1 MKKIYLMAALFAAT
15 TISGQNADFESISLP
30 TDSFW
35 NGSDLSGTSNGTGLF
50 ESAMI
55 EGGHEFSNQYDTT
68 WGAPG
73 YWSQGWAYSNQTSD
87 MLTGTAGQHSSYA
100 GGAYSGSNYAIG
112 QNGSEIILAGGVSPE
127 LRITNVN
134 YAAYSMLNGDSFGK
148 EFGSQYDANG
158 SVDGTDGEDWFLLK
172 ILCYNLSDVLVDS
185 VELYLADYRFADN
198 TQDYIQKDWTT
209 VSLTSTEALGRLKFN
224 LTSSD
229 EGQWGMNTPAFFA
242 IDDLSA
248 GFANIEENELTSRI
262 YPNPAID
269 IVNVQT
275 NSDNGIV
282 EIFDITGKQISSNN
296 YTSNM
301 FQLNISTFPAGT
313 YYAVIS
319 SETSRKTTKIIK
331 Q

>member
-1 MKKIYLMAALFAAT
+1 MAALFAAT
-15 TISGQNADFESISLP
+15 TISGQNADFESISL
-30 TDSFW
+30 TNESYW

-50 ESAMI
+50 QFLMI
-55 EGGHEFSNQYDTT
+55 EGGHEFSNQFDTT

-100 GGAYSGSNYAIG
+100 GGAYSGTNYAIG

-127 LRITNVN
+127 FRITNVN
-134 YAAYSMLNGDSFGK
+134 YAAYSMLNGDVYGK
-148 EFGSQYDANG
+148 VFGSQYDANG
-158 SVDGTDGEDWFLLK
+158 SLDGTDGEDWFLLK

-198 TQDYIQKDWTT
+198 TQDYIQKGWTT
-209 VSLTSTEALGRLKFN
+209 VSLTSAEALGRLKFN

-242 IDDLSA
+242 IDNLSA

-262 YPNPAID
+262 YPNPAND

-275 NSDNGIV
+275 NSDNGTI
-282 EIFDITGKQISSNN
+282 EIFDITGKQISSKN
-296 YTSNM
+296 YTSKM

>member
-15 TISGQNADFESISLP
+15 TISGQKADFESISLP

-50 ESAMI
+50 ESAII

-68 WGAPG
+68 WGASSG
-73 YWSQGWAYSNQTSD
+73 YWSEGWAFSNRTADTSIGD
-87 MLTGTAGQHSSYA
+87 AFSSYA
-100 GGAYSGSNYAIG
+100 GGAYSGANYAIG
-112 QNGSEIILAGGVSPE
+112 QNGSEIILAGGVSHE

-134 YAAYSMLNGDSFGK
+134 YAAFSMLNGDAYGK
-148 EFGSQYDANG
+148 VFGSQYDANG
-158 SVDGTDGEDWFLLK
+158 SLDGTDGEDWFLLK

-198 TQDYIQKDWTT
+198 SQDYVQKDWTT
-209 VSLTSTEALGRLKFN
+209 VSFTSAETLGRLKFN

-275 NSDNGIV
+275 NSDNGTI
-282 EIFDITGKQISSNN
+282 EIFDITGKQISSNT
-296 YTSNM
+296 YTSKM

>member
-1 MKKIYLMAALFAAT
+1 MAALFAVTA
-15 TISGQNADFESISLP
+15 ISAQNADFESISL
-30 TDSFW
+30 TNESYW
-35 NGSDLSGTSNGTGLF
+35 NGSDLTGTSNGAGLF
-50 ESAMI
+50 ESVMI
-55 EGGHEFSNQYDTT
+55 EGGHEFSSQFNTT
-68 WGAPG
+68 WGLPG
-73 YWSQGWAYSNQTSD
+73 YWSAGWAFSNQTSD
-87 MLTGTAGQHSSYA
+87 TLTGLTGQYSSYA

-112 QNGSEIILAGGVSPE
+112 KNGSEIILAGGVSPE

-148 EFGSQYDANG
+148 EFGSVYDANG

-198 TQDYIQKDWTT
+198 TQDYIQKNWTT
-209 VSLTSTEALGRLKFN
+209 VSLTMAETLGRLKFN

-248 GFANIEENELTSRI
+248 GFSNIEENELTSRI

-275 NSDNGIV
+275 NSDNGTI

-296 YTSNM
+296 YTSKM

>member
-1 MKKIYLMAALFAAT
+1 MKRIIPILLIKDRLLYKTNNFKNPSYVGDPIVAIKIFNEKEVDELMILD
-15 TISGQNADFESISLP
+15 IDKSNKEPDFDFLYE
-30 TDSFW
+30 
-35 NGSDLSGTSNGTGLF
+35 
-50 ESAMI
+50 
-55 EGGHEFSNQYDTT
+55 
-68 WGAPG
+68 
-73 YWSQGWAYSNQTSD
+73 
-87 MLTGTAGQHSSYA
+87 
-100 GGAYSGSNYAIG
+100 
-112 QNGSEIILAGGVSPE
+112 LAGEAFMPLSYGGG
-127 LRITNVN
+127 ITNVN
-134 YAAYSMLNGDSFGK
+134 YAAFSMLSGDSFGK
-148 EFGSQYDANG
+148 EFGSAYDANG
-158 SVDGTDGEDWFLLK
+158 SLDGTDGEDWLLLK

-198 TQDYIQKDWTT
+198 TQDYIQKNWTT
-209 VSLTSTEALGRLKFN
+209 VSLTSAETLGRLKFN

-275 NSDNGIV
+275 NSDNGTI

-296 YTSNM
+296 YTSKM

>member
-1 MKKIYLMAALFAAT
+1 
-15 TISGQNADFESISLP
+15 
-30 TDSFW
+30 
-35 NGSDLSGTSNGTGLF
+35 
-50 ESAMI
+50 
-55 EGGHEFSNQYDTT
+55 
-68 WGAPG
+68 
-73 YWSQGWAYSNQTSD
+73 
-87 MLTGTAGQHSSYA
+87 
-100 GGAYSGSNYAIG
+100 
-112 QNGSEIILAGGVSPE
+112 
-127 LRITNVN
+127 
-134 YAAYSMLNGDSFGK
+134 
-148 EFGSQYDANG
+148 
-158 SVDGTDGEDWFLLK
+158 
-172 ILCYNLSDVLVDS
+172 
-185 VELYLADYRFADN
+185 LADYRFADN

-209 VSLTSTEALGRLKFN
+209 VSLTSSETLGRLKFN

-269 IVNVQT
+269 IINVQT
-275 NSDNGIV
+275 NSDNGTV

-296 YTSNM
+296 YTSKM
-301 FQLNISTFPAGT
+301 FQLNISAFPAGT

>member
-1 MKKIYLMAALFAAT
+1 MKKIYLMAALFVAT
-15 TISGQNADFESISLP
+15 TISGQNADFESIILANESY
-30 TDSFW
+30 W
-35 NGSDLSGTSNGTGLF
+35 NGSDYSGTTNGVGLF
-50 ESAMI
+50 DTTI
-55 EGGHEFSNQYDTT
+55 TDGFHEFSNQYDTT
-68 WGAPG
+68 WGASWG
-73 YWSQGWAYSNQTSD
+73 FWSGWAFSNQTADTTSG
-87 MLTGTAGQHSSYA
+87 LPGQYSSYA
-100 GGAYSGSNYAIG
+100 GGAYNGSNYAIG
-112 QNGSEIILAGGVSPE
+112 QDGSEIILAGGVSPE

-209 VSLTSTEALGRLKFN
+209 VSLNSSETLGRLKFS

-242 IDDLSA
+242 IDNLSA
-248 GFANIEENELTSRI
+248 GSVNIEENELAYRI
-262 YPNPAID
+262 FPNPAID
-269 IVNVQT
+269 IVNIQT
-275 NSDNGIV
+275 NSDKGTI
-282 EIFDITGKQISSNN
+282 EIFDITGKQISSKN
-296 YTSNM
+296 YTSEM
-301 FQLNISTFPAGT
+301 FQLNISSFPAGT
-313 YYAVIS
+313 YYAVLS

>member
-15 TISGQNADFESISLP
+15 TISGQKADFESISLP

-50 ESAMI
+50 ESAII

-68 WGAPG
+68 WGASSG
-73 YWSQGWAYSNQTSD
+73 YWSEGWAFSNRTADTSIGD
-87 MLTGTAGQHSSYA
+87 AFSSYA
-100 GGAYSGSNYAIG
+100 GGAYSGANYAIG
-112 QNGSEIILAGGVSPE
+112 QNGSEIILAGGVSHE

-134 YAAYSMLNGDSFGK
+134 YAAFSMLNGDAYGK
-148 EFGSQYDANG
+148 VFGSQYDANG
-158 SVDGTDGEDWFLLK
+158 SLDGTDGEDWFLLK

-209 VSLTSTEALGRLKFN
+209 VSLNSSETLGRLKFS

-242 IDDLSA
+242 IDNLSA
-248 GFANIEENELTSRI
+248 GSVNIEENELAYRI
-262 YPNPAID
+262 FPNPAID
-269 IVNVQT
+269 IVNIQT
-275 NSDNGIV
+275 NSDKGTI
-282 EIFDITGKQISSNN
+282 EIFDITGKQISSKN
-296 YTSNM
+296 YTSEM
-301 FQLNISTFPAGT
+301 FQLNISSFPAGT
-313 YYAVIS
+313 YYAVLS

>member
-1 MKKIYLMAALFAAT
+1 MAALLAAT
-15 TISGQNADFESISLP
+15 AISAQNADFESISLP
-30 TDSFW
+30 TNSFW
-35 NGSDLSGTSNGTGLF
+35 NGSDLTGTSNGTGLF
-50 ESAMI
+50 ESVMI
-55 EGGHEFSNQYDTT
+55 EGGHEFSSQFDTT

-112 QNGSEIILAGGVSPE
+112 KNGSEIILAGGVSPE

-148 EFGSQYDANG
+148 QFGSQYDANG

-209 VSLTSTEALGRLKFN
+209 VSLNSSETLGRLKFS

-242 IDDLSA
+242 IDNLSA
-248 GFANIEENELTSRI
+248 GSVNIEENELAYRI

-269 IVNVQT
+269 IVNIQT
-275 NSDNGIV
+275 NSDKGTI
-282 EIFDITGKQISSNN
+282 EIFDITGKQISRKN
-296 YTSNM
+296 YTSEM
-301 FQLNISTFPAGT
+301 FQLNISSFPAGT
-313 YYAVIS
+313 YYAVLS

>member
-1 MKKIYLMAALFAAT
+1 MKKIYLMAAIFAAT
-15 TISGQNADFESISLP
+15 TISGQNTDFELISL
-30 TDSFW
+30 TNESYWD
-35 NGSDLSGTSNGTGLF
+35 GSDYSGTSDGFGLF
-50 ESAMI
+50 DTII
-55 EGGHEFSNQYDTT
+55 EFNSHQFSSQYDTT
-68 WGAPG
+68 WGASGG
-73 YWSQGWAYSNQTSD
+73 YWSEGWAFSNRTADTSVGD
-87 MLTGTAGQHSSYA
+87 AFSSYA

-158 SVDGTDGEDWFLLK
+158 SLDGTDGEDWFLLK

-209 VSLTSTEALGRLKFN
+209 VSLNSSETLGRLKFS

-242 IDDLSA
+242 IDDLSTS
-248 GFANIEENELTSRI
+248 FTNIEENELTSRI

-275 NSDNGIV
+275 NSDNGTV
-282 EIFDITGKQISSNN
+282 EIFDITGKQISSHN
-296 YTSNM
+296 YTSKM
-301 FQLNISTFPAGT
+301 FQLNIST
-313 YYAVIS
+313 YSSRNILCMVIS
-319 SETSRKTTKIIK
+319 SEKIETNDQIN
-331 Q
+331 

>member
-1 MKKIYLMAALFAAT
+1 MAALFVAT
-15 TISGQNADFESISLP
+15 TISGQNADFESIILANESY
-30 TDSFW
+30 W
-35 NGSDLSGTSNGTGLF
+35 NGSDYSGTTNGVGLF
-50 ESAMI
+50 DTTI
-55 EGGHEFSNQYDTT
+55 TDGFHEFSNQYDTT
-68 WGAPG
+68 WGASWG
-73 YWSQGWAYSNQTSD
+73 FWSGWAFSNQTADTTSG
-87 MLTGTAGQHSSYA
+87 LPGQYSSYA
-100 GGAYSGSNYAIG
+100 GGAYNGSNYAIG
-112 QNGSEIILAGGVSPE
+112 QDGSEIILAGGVSPE

-209 VSLTSTEALGRLKFN
+209 VSLNSSETLGRLKFS

-242 IDDLSA
+242 IDNLSA
-248 GFANIEENELTSRI
+248 GSVNIEENELAYRI
-262 YPNPAID
+262 FPNPAID
-269 IVNVQT
+269 IVNIQT
-275 NSDNGIV
+275 NSDKGTI
-282 EIFDITGKQISSNN
+282 EIFDITGKQISSKN
-296 YTSNM
+296 YTSEM
-301 FQLNISTFPAGT
+301 FQLNISSFPAGT
-313 YYAVIS
+313 YYAVLS

>member
-15 TISGQNADFESISLP
+15 TISGQNADFESISLANESYW
-30 TDSFW
+30 D
-35 NGSDLSGTSNGTGLF
+35 GSDYSGASDGFGLF
-50 ESAMI
+50 DTII
-55 EGGHEFSNQYDTT
+55 EFNSHEFSSQYDTT
-68 WGAPG
+68 WGASWG
-73 YWSQGWAYSNQTSD
+73 YWSEGWAFSNRTADTSVGD
-87 MLTGTAGQHSSYA
+87 AFSSYA

-134 YAAYSMLNGDSFGK
+134 YAAYSMLNGDTYGK
-148 EFGSQYDANG
+148 VFGSQYDANG
-158 SVDGTDGEDWFLLK
+158 SLDGTDGEDWFLLK
-172 ILCYNLSDVLVDS
+172 ILCYDLSDVLVDS

-209 VSLTSTEALGRLKFN
+209 VSLTSSEILGRLKFN
-224 LTSSD
+224 LSSSD

-248 GFANIEENELTSRI
+248 GFASIEENELTSRI
-262 YPNPAID
+262 YPNPVID

-275 NSDNGIV
+275 NSDNGTI
-282 EIFDITGKQISSNN
+282 EIFDLTGKQISSSN
-296 YTSNM
+296 YTSEV
-301 FQLNISTFPAGT
+301 FQLNVSSFPSGT